1 MALAAVVAGIGVDL
15 MEVDAA
21 QYASMGQ
28 EMNDSGQW
36 VQLHEHGAL
45 YQSRGYPDKPPLVF
59 WAAALGT
66 KVLGATNSGAKII
79 SVIVGLLGIWAD
91 SLRSLGMR
99 VEPLQEMS
107 SIKVTRL
114 SLSFLDHRTRKQQCT
129 TSGIYRVIP

>member
-1 MALAAVVAGIGVDL
+1 MNKYAAELWLAMLAVGVVIAGIGVDL

-28 EMNDSGQW
+28 EMNETGQW

-66 KVLGATNSGAKII
+66 KVLG
-79 SVIVGLLGIWAD
+79 
-91 SLRSLGMR
+91 
-99 VEPLQEMS
+99 
-107 SIKVTRL
+107 
-114 SLSFLDHRTRKQQCT
+114 
-129 TSGIYRVIP
+129 